1 MTDIRM
7 GARWCR
13 KEDEELAELAVDL
26 NHNWVEIAQ
35 NFEKRSA
42 KMCENRWNQVISLG
56 LIKGK
61 WSIEEDMII
70 KESMK
75 HGILKWSEIAKR
87 LPGNRVGK
95 QCRER
100 WCNHLDPVSNPAI
113 TFYIT
118 ITQNDNSAA
127 FVIILICSYFSLAYF
142 LKLQSLKKTPWT
154 AEEDAIM
161 FREQK
166 QIGNSWTKI
175 AIQIPGRRYVYFAV
189 IHLSHYQYE

>member
-1 MTDIRM
+1 M

-61 WSIEEDMII
+61 WSTEEDNII
-70 KESMK
+70 IESMN

-100 WCNHLDPVSNPAI
+100 WCNHLDPVSNLN
-113 TFYIT
+113 
-118 ITQNDNSAA
+118 QNLQMIDLPSDN
-127 FVIILICSYFSLAYF
+127 FVLSL
-142 LKLQSLKKTPWT
+142 QTLKKTPWT
-154 AEEDAIM
+154 AEEDSIM

-175 AIQIPGRRYVYFAV
+175 ALQIPGRR
-189 IHLSHYQYE
+189 

>member
-13 KEDEELAELAVDL
+13 KEDEELAELAIEL
-26 NHNWVEIAQ
+26 CHNWVEIAQ

-61 WSIEEDMII
+61 WSTEEDAII
-70 KESMK
+70 VESMN

-100 WCNHLDPVSNPAI
+100 WCNHLDPVSTLSAI
-113 TFYIT
+113 ECKWNLRANI
-118 ITQNDNSAA
+118 S
-127 FVIILICSYFSLAYF
+127 ILWYRL
-142 LKLQSLKKTPWT
+142 
-154 AEEDAIM
+154 
-161 FREQK
+161 
-166 QIGNSWTKI
+166 
-175 AIQIPGRRYVYFAV
+175 
-189 IHLSHYQYE
+189 

>member
-1 MTDIRM
+1 M

-26 NHNWVEIAQ
+26 NQNWGEIAQ

-61 WSIEEDMII
+61 WSTEEDSII
-70 KESMK
+70 KESMM

-100 WCNHLDPVSNPAI
+100 WCNHLDPVSNTTMNI
-113 TFYIT
+113 ST
-118 ITQNDNSAA
+118 IMTKSK
-127 FVIILICSYFSLAYF
+127 IIACLLPKSDQ
-142 LKLQSLKKTPWT
+142 QSLKKTPWT
-154 AEEDAIM
+154 EEEDAIM

-175 AIQIPGRRYVYFAV
+175 ALLIPGRRYLHADFNFSQYYF
-189 IHLSHYQYE
+189 E

>member
-61 WSIEEDMII
+61 WSAEEDNII
-70 KESMK
+70 IESMN

-100 WCNHLDPVSNPAI
+100 WCNHLDPVSDLYHNI
-113 TFYIT
+113 R
-118 ITQNDNSAA
+118 NSN
-127 FVIILICSYFSLAYF
+127 FPSHSIKFSTDSEEN
-142 LKLQSLKKTPWT
+142 SLDCWGG
-154 AEEDAIM
+154 
-161 FREQK
+161 F
-166 QIGNSWTKI
+166 N
-175 AIQIPGRRYVYFAV
+175 YVPRAKANW
-189 IHLSHYQYE
+189 Q